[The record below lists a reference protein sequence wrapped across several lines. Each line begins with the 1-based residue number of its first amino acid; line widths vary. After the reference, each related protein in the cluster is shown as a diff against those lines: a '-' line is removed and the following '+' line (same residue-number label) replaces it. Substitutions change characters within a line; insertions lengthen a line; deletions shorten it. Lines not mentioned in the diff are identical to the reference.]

1 MVKEPIKKKKRPLI
15 MLWGRLMAV
24 VQDLATFLGWQ
35 KSGQIN
41 RRIFFCDVMKIIGLG
56 DAFKICRDAQPD
68 EKEQLALLEYLK
80 ERKDQLSPEHLE
92 KLPLLEEFLVNRVFK
107 CLEAASGLNDAPIDS
122 RTKDDTREAIR
133 ETIKEGDVEERR
145 ALAMISEGDLD
156 GGLELLSNLAS
167 ASAARNA
174 LENGTQWRRIG
185 RLAYGVD
192 TMRAL
197 DAYEKVVALDPSD
210 PWDAIYLGRL
220 YKRAGNLHEAR
231 LTYERALALLP
242 AIEERDRSVLHDEVG
257 DVQVSQGD
265 LPGALESF
273 RAGMEIAA
281 RLASSDPGHADWQRD
296 LSVSH
301 DRIGD
306 VQVSQGDLSG
316 ALESFRAG
324 MEIAA
329 RLASSDP
336 GHAGWQADLAAS
348 YGKMGQLM
356 SRLGDK
362 DEALALFTKGR
373 ALVAPLAAQSGHVL
387 WKQYLA
393 NFDADIAALGE

>member
-1 MVKEPIKKKKRPLI
+1 MVKEPIKKKKRPLTVR
-15 MLWGRLMAV
+15 WGRLTAGA
-24 VQDLATFLGWQ
+24 LALTAFLGWYNDVQ
-35 KSGQIN
+35 VNGRN
-41 RRIFFCDVMKIIGLG
+41 FLCDAMKIIDLG
-56 DAFKICRDAQPD
+56 DAFEMCLAAPAN

-92 KLPLLEEFLVNRVFK
+92 KLPLLEEFLVNRVFER
-107 CLEAASGLNDAPIDS
+107 LEAASGLNDALIDS

-167 ASAARNA
+167 ASATRSA
-174 LENGTQWRRIG
+174 LENGAQWRRIG

-265 LPGALESF
+265 LSGALESF

-281 RLASSDPGHADWQRD
+281 RLASSDPGHAGWQRD
-296 LSVSH
+296 LSVSYNKV
-301 DRIGD
+301 GD

-324 MEIAA
+324 MKIAA

-362 DEALALFTKGR
+362 DEALALFTKGS